1 MRFLTREDDQQI
13 HARSNEGPEG
23 QLDAIRAEGSQLL
36 SAADDAI
43 QKALAGSNSETF
55 LRATRQQGG
64 E

>member
-1 MRFLTREDDQQI
+1 MRFLTREDDQQTP
-13 HARSNEGPEG
+13 ARANEGPDG
-23 QLDAIRAEGSQLL
+23 RLDAIRAEGCELL

>member
-1 MRFLTREDDQQI
+1 MRFLTREDDQQT
-13 HARSNEGPEG
+13 HARSNEGPDG
-23 QLDAIRAEGSQLL
+23 RLDAIRAEGSQLL